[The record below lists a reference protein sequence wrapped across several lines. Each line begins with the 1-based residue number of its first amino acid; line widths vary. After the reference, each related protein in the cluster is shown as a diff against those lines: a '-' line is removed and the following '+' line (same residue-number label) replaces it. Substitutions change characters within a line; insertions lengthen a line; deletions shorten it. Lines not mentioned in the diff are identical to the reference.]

1 MLFFGG
7 ALKPEERK
15 EERISNNKKY
25 NIDES
30 NTVFKVWSS
39 GNDIHL

>member
-1 MLFFGG
+1 MLFLEMGKK

-15 EERISNNKKY
+15 EERINNNKKY

-30 NTVFKVWSS
+30 TVFKVWSS
-39 GNDIHL
+39 